1 MYAIEKHAISVYTK
15 NCFELFSEEVDKS
28 TEYVVYD
35 GKEENSYLVIHNNA
49 DTRKDRA
56 RVVFYVTVQEDG

>member
-28 TEYVVYD
+28 TDYLVSP
-35 GKEENSYLVIHNNA
+35 GKEENSYFVIHNNA
-49 DTRKDRA
+49 DTR
-56 RVVFYVTVQEDG
+56 